1 MLCHAL
7 AVTTARAW
15 AVAIARL
22 TAFALALSM
31 VISRAGLVIHEA
43 IGHGAAAYA
52 VGSSVTEVRLYA
64 VAGGWIQ
71 YGPATWTSPRVA
83 VVTLGGIAIEWLAA
97 ALCGWAARRRGGWLG
112 LGLEAAAWGLAI
124 HGGLY
129 LAIGAADGVGDGQ
142 WLYRTLGPARV
153 VVVIP
158 ATIAVV
164 LAGAVAARRL
174 GGQLLATL
182 PMATRGRRAAGLA
195 AALAVAGVVH
205 GGAVAVELA
214 VRADPTYA
222 RVMATEASRA
232 IDRELA
238 AWRAAAA
245 ADGSYRAS
253 AEPAVR
259 RAIAARHQRPRYGG
273 WIAGAA
279 ALAIALGF
287 VLARARGHA
296 PLPAAVVGRTV
307 TVAVAAIVL
316 VVAIDRAAAGFW

>member
-1 MLCHAL
+1 
-7 AVTTARAW
+7 V
-15 AVAIARL
+15 
-22 TAFALALSM
+22 
-31 VISRAGLVIHEA
+31 
-43 IGHGAAAYA
+43 
-52 VGSSVTEVRLYA
+52 
-64 VAGGWIQ
+64 
-71 YGPATWTSPRVA
+71 
-83 VVTLGGIAIEWLAA
+83 
-97 ALCGWAARRRGGWLG
+97 
-112 LGLEAAAWGLAI
+112 I

-259 RAIAARHQRPRYGG
+259 ARDRGPPASGRATAAGSLARPRWRSRWASSWPGPAATRRCRRRSSAAR
-273 WIAGAA
+273 
-279 ALAIALGF
+279 
-287 VLARARGHA
+287 
-296 PLPAAVVGRTV
+296 
-307 TVAVAAIVL
+307 
-316 VVAIDRAAAGFW
+316 